1 MVCSVLAFSK
11 GSLLRFIALKLQ
23 SRILLLATFKQKSF
37 GVIFQMIKNFDI
49 HEMIECAI
57 CGMLTFFAKWCTI
70 REVIKS
76 FGWQRFASIN
86 MGVRFMQKVLKFV
99 FAVLFF
105 TCSFFLVAGERTI
118 PVDIFLMID
127 KSLSMDEPGKFD
139 SLQKWVLDELIEQMI
154 IPGDWVTIYQF
165 YEKPEHILTTTVED
179 ATSRRKIYNTVKAIK
194 ADGHYTDIGAAL
206 DTVQAALD
214 ARGSNGRFKV
224 LLLLS
229 DLVQDAPWTS
239 KYRGKQASFKSP
251 FLVEARTVQHDN
263 WYEITLDMDI
273 QDAVVQRT
281 QSLYSDVVANEGL
294 PRTESDQDKAL
305 IQGSTTVVTNTSSGS
320 ANGGTNDGGQ
330 TASTSATGVSSNGGE
345 NGSPNGGGQTASTSA
360 TGVSSNGGENGS
372 PNDGVQTAST
382 GTTGVSSNGGENGSP
397 NDGGQTAST
406 GTTGV
411 SSNGGE
417 NGSPNDGGQTASTSA
432 TGVSSNGGENGSPNG
447 GVQTASTSATG
458 VSSNGG
464 TNDSNINDAAN
475 SSADGVAS
483 GKSNSSVGSE
493 FFKNYGVPILIGLGI
508 LLVIILLIILI
519 AHTVNESRR
528 RKEARKEKINLV

>member
-70 REVIKS
+70 RELIKS

-179 ATSRRKIYNTVKAIK
+179 AASLRKIYNTVKAIK

-320 ANGGTNDGGQ
+320 ANGGGQTASTSATGVSSNGGENGSPNDGGQ

-345 NGSPNGGGQTASTSA
+345 NGSPNDGGQTASTGA
-360 TGVSSNGGENGS
+360 
-372 PNDGVQTAST
+372 
-382 GTTGVSSNGGENGSP
+382 TGVSSNGGENGSP

-447 GVQTASTSATG
+447 GWQTVSTSATG
-458 VSSNGG
+458 VSSNGGENGG

>member
-1 MVCSVLAFSK
+1 
-11 GSLLRFIALKLQ
+11 
-23 SRILLLATFKQKSF
+23 
-37 GVIFQMIKNFDI
+37 
-49 HEMIECAI
+49 
-57 CGMLTFFAKWCTI
+57 
-70 REVIKS
+70 
-76 FGWQRFASIN
+76 
-86 MGVRFMQKVLKFV
+86 MQKVLKFV

-179 ATSRRKIYNTVKAIK
+179 AASCRKIYNTVKAIK

-305 IQGSTTVVTNTSSGS
+305 IQGSTTVVTNTS
-320 ANGGTNDGGQ
+320 NGGTNDGGQ
-330 TASTSATGVSSNGGE
+330 TASTSA
-345 NGSPNGGGQTASTSA
+345 
-360 TGVSSNGGENGS
+360 
-372 PNDGVQTAST
+372 
-382 GTTGVSSNGGENGSP
+382 
-397 NDGGQTAST
+397 
-406 GTTGV
+406 TGV

-432 TGVSSNGGENGSPNG
+432 TGVSSNGGENGSPDG
-447 GVQTASTSATG
+447 GGQTASTSATG
-458 VSSNGG
+458 VSSNGGENGSPNGSGQTASTSATGVSSNDAENGG

>member
-23 SRILLLATFKQKSF
+23 SRILLIATFKQKSF

-70 REVIKS
+70 RELIKS

-179 ATSRRKIYNTVKAIK
+179 AASRRKIYNTVKAIK

-305 IQGSTTVVTNTSSGS
+305 IQGSTTVVTNTS
-320 ANGGTNDGGQ
+320 NGGTNDGGQ
-330 TASTSATGVSSNGGE
+330 TASTSA
-345 NGSPNGGGQTASTSA
+345 
-360 TGVSSNGGENGS
+360 
-372 PNDGVQTAST
+372 
-382 GTTGVSSNGGENGSP
+382 
-397 NDGGQTAST
+397 
-406 GTTGV
+406 TGV

-432 TGVSSNGGENGSPNG
+432 TGVSSNGGENGSPDG
-447 GVQTASTSATG
+447 GGQTASTSATG
-458 VSSNGG
+458 VSSNGGENGSPNGSGQTASTSATGVSSNDAENGG

>member
-1 MVCSVLAFSK
+1 
-11 GSLLRFIALKLQ
+11 
-23 SRILLLATFKQKSF
+23 
-37 GVIFQMIKNFDI
+37 
-49 HEMIECAI
+49 
-57 CGMLTFFAKWCTI
+57 
-70 REVIKS
+70 
-76 FGWQRFASIN
+76 
-86 MGVRFMQKVLKFV
+86 MQKVLKFV

-179 ATSRRKIYNTVKAIK
+179 ATSLRKIYNTVKAIK

-305 IQGSTTVVTNTSSGS
+305 IQGSTTVVTNTS
-320 ANGGTNDGGQ
+320 NGGTNDGGQ
-330 TASTSATGVSSNGGE
+330 TASTSATGVSSNDAE
-345 NGSPNGGGQTASTSA
+345 
-360 TGVSSNGGENGS
+360 
-372 PNDGVQTAST
+372 
-382 GTTGVSSNGGENGSP
+382 
-397 NDGGQTAST
+397 
-406 GTTGV
+406 
-411 SSNGGE
+411 
-417 NGSPNDGGQTASTSA
+417 
-432 TGVSSNGGENGSPNG
+432 
-447 GVQTASTSATG
+447 
-458 VSSNGG
+458 NGG

>member
-23 SRILLLATFKQKSF
+23 SRILLLATFNQKSF

-179 ATSRRKIYNTVKAIK
+179 AASRRKIYNTVKAIK

-305 IQGSTTVVTNTSSGS
+305 IQGSTTVVTNTISGS
-320 ANGGTNDGGQ
+320 ANDGENSSNSSVGSS
-330 TASTSATGVSSNGGE
+330 STGSSNGSANGGE
-345 NGSPNGGGQTASTSA
+345 NGSPNDGGGQTASTSA

-372 PNDGVQTAST
+372 PNDG
-382 GTTGVSSNGGENGSP
+382 
-397 NDGGQTAST
+397 GQTAST
-406 GTTGV
+406 SATGV

-447 GVQTASTSATG
+447 GGQTASTGTTG
-458 VSSNGG
+458 VSSNGGDNGG

>member
-179 ATSRRKIYNTVKAIK
+179 AASCRKIYNTVKAIK

-305 IQGSTTVVTNTSSGS
+305 IQGSTTVVTNTS
-320 ANGGTNDGGQ
+320 NGGTNDGGQ
-330 TASTSATGVSSNGGE
+330 TASTGTTGVSSNVSSNGGENGSPDGGGQTASTSATGVSSNGGENGSPNDGGQTASTSATGVSSKGGDNGSPNDGGQTASTGATGVSSNGGE

-360 TGVSSNGGENGS
+360 TGVSSNDAE
-372 PNDGVQTAST
+372 
-382 GTTGVSSNGGENGSP
+382 
-397 NDGGQTAST
+397 
-406 GTTGV
+406 
-411 SSNGGE
+411 
-417 NGSPNDGGQTASTSA
+417 
-432 TGVSSNGGENGSPNG
+432 
-447 GVQTASTSATG
+447 
-458 VSSNGG
+458 NGG

>member
-1 MVCSVLAFSK
+1 
-11 GSLLRFIALKLQ
+11 
-23 SRILLLATFKQKSF
+23 
-37 GVIFQMIKNFDI
+37 
-49 HEMIECAI
+49 
-57 CGMLTFFAKWCTI
+57 
-70 REVIKS
+70 
-76 FGWQRFASIN
+76 
-86 MGVRFMQKVLKFV
+86 MQKVLKFV

-179 ATSRRKIYNTVKAIK
+179 AASRRKIYNTVKAIK

-251 FLVEARTVQHDN
+251 FLVEARMVQHDN

-305 IQGSTTVVTNTSSGS
+305 IQGSTTVVTNTISGS
-320 ANGGTNDGGQ
+320 ANGGT
-330 TASTSATGVSSNGGE
+330 
-345 NGSPNGGGQTASTSA
+345 NGGGQTASTSA

-372 PNDGVQTAST
+372 PN
-382 GTTGVSSNGGENGSP
+382 GS
-397 NDGGQTAST
+397 
-406 GTTGV
+406 
-411 SSNGGE
+411 
-417 NGSPNDGGQTASTSA
+417 GQTASTSA
-432 TGVSSNGGENGSPNG
+432 TGVSSNGGENGSPDGGGQTASTSGTGVSSNG
-447 GVQTASTSATG
+447 GENGSPDGGGQTASTSATG
-458 VSSNGG
+458 VSSNDAENGG

>member
-11 GSLLRFIALKLQ
+11 SSLLRFIALKLQ

-70 REVIKS
+70 RELIKS

-179 ATSRRKIYNTVKAIK
+179 AASRRKIYNTVKAIK

-305 IQGSTTVVTNTSSGS
+305 IQGSTTVVTNTISGS
-320 ANGGTNDGGQ
+320 ANGGENSSNSSVGSSSTGSSNGSANGGENGSPNDGGQ
-330 TASTSATGVSSNGGE
+330 TASTSATGVSSNGGENGSPNGGGQTASTGATGVSSNGGE

-372 PNDGVQTAST
+372 PNG
-382 GTTGVSSNGGENGSP
+382 
-397 NDGGQTAST
+397 GGQTAST
-406 GTTGV
+406 GT
-411 SSNGGE
+411 
-417 NGSPNDGGQTASTSA
+417 
-432 TGVSSNGGENGSPNG
+432 
-447 GVQTASTSATG
+447 TG

-475 SSADGVAS
+475 SSADDVAS

>member
-1 MVCSVLAFSK
+1 
-11 GSLLRFIALKLQ
+11 
-23 SRILLLATFKQKSF
+23 
-37 GVIFQMIKNFDI
+37 
-49 HEMIECAI
+49 
-57 CGMLTFFAKWCTI
+57 
-70 REVIKS
+70 
-76 FGWQRFASIN
+76 
-86 MGVRFMQKVLKFV
+86 MQKVLKFV

-179 ATSRRKIYNTVKAIK
+179 AASRRKIYNTVKAIK

-305 IQGSTTVVTNTSSGS
+305 IQGSTTVVTNTS
-320 ANGGTNDGGQ
+320 NGGTNDGGQ
-330 TASTSATGVSSNGGE
+330 TASTSATGVSSN
-345 NGSPNGGGQTASTSA
+345 
-360 TGVSSNGGENGS
+360 
-372 PNDGVQTAST
+372 
-382 GTTGVSSNGGENGSP
+382 VSSNGGENGSP

-432 TGVSSNGGENGSPNG
+432 TGVSSKGGDNGSPNDGGQTASTGATGVSSNGGENGSPNG
-447 GVQTASTSATG
+447 GGQTASTSATGVSSNGGENGSPNDGGQTASTGTTGVSSNGGENGSPNGGGQTAPTSATG

>member
-179 ATSRRKIYNTVKAIK
+179 ATSLRKIYNTVKAIK

-251 FLVEARTVQHDN
+251 LLVEARTVKHDN

-320 ANGGTNDGGQ
+320 ANGDTNGGGQTASTSATGVSSNVSSNGGENGSPNGGGQ

-372 PNDGVQTAST
+372 P
-382 GTTGVSSNGGENGSP
+382 
-397 NDGGQTAST
+397 DGG
-406 GTTGV
+406 G
-411 SSNGGE
+411 
-417 NGSPNDGGQTASTSA
+417 
-432 TGVSSNGGENGSPNG
+432 
-447 GVQTASTSATG
+447 QTASTSATG

>member
-179 ATSRRKIYNTVKAIK
+179 AASCRKIYNTVKAIK

-305 IQGSTTVVTNTSSGS
+305 IQGSTTVVTNTS
-320 ANGGTNDGGQ
+320 NGGTNDGGQ
-330 TASTSATGVSSNGGE
+330 TASTSA
-345 NGSPNGGGQTASTSA
+345 
-360 TGVSSNGGENGS
+360 
-372 PNDGVQTAST
+372 
-382 GTTGVSSNGGENGSP
+382 
-397 NDGGQTAST
+397 
-406 GTTGV
+406 TGV

-432 TGVSSNGGENGSPNG
+432 TGVSSNGGENGSPDG
-447 GVQTASTSATG
+447 GGQTASTSATG
-458 VSSNGG
+458 VSSNGGENGSPNGSGQTASTSATGVSSNDAENGG

>member
-1 MVCSVLAFSK
+1 
-11 GSLLRFIALKLQ
+11 
-23 SRILLLATFKQKSF
+23 
-37 GVIFQMIKNFDI
+37 
-49 HEMIECAI
+49 
-57 CGMLTFFAKWCTI
+57 
-70 REVIKS
+70 
-76 FGWQRFASIN
+76 
-86 MGVRFMQKVLKFV
+86 MQKVLKFV

-179 ATSRRKIYNTVKAIK
+179 AASRRKIYNTVKAIK

-305 IQGSTTVVTNTSSGS
+305 IQGSTTVVTNTISGS
-320 ANGGTNDGGQ
+320 ANGGENSSNSSVGSSSTGSSNGSANGGENGSPNDGGQ
-330 TASTSATGVSSNGGE
+330 TASTSATGVSSNGGENGSPNGGGQTASTGATGVSSNGGE

-372 PNDGVQTAST
+372 PNG
-382 GTTGVSSNGGENGSP
+382 
-397 NDGGQTAST
+397 GGQTAST
-406 GTTGV
+406 GT
-411 SSNGGE
+411 
-417 NGSPNDGGQTASTSA
+417 
-432 TGVSSNGGENGSPNG
+432 
-447 GVQTASTSATG
+447 TG

-475 SSADGVAS
+475 SSADDVAS

>member
-70 REVIKS
+70 RELIKS

-179 ATSRRKIYNTVKAIK
+179 AASLRKIYNTVKAIK

-320 ANGGTNDGGQ
+320 ANGGGQ

-345 NGSPNGGGQTASTSA
+345 N
-360 TGVSSNGGENGS
+360 VS
-372 PNDGVQTAST
+372 PNDGGQTVST
-382 GTTGVSSNGGENGSP
+382 SATGVSSNGGENGSP

-406 GTTGV
+406 G
-411 SSNGGE
+411 
-417 NGSPNDGGQTASTSA
+417 
-432 TGVSSNGGENGSPNG
+432 
-447 GVQTASTSATG
+447 ATG

>member
-1 MVCSVLAFSK
+1 
-11 GSLLRFIALKLQ
+11 
-23 SRILLLATFKQKSF
+23 
-37 GVIFQMIKNFDI
+37 
-49 HEMIECAI
+49 
-57 CGMLTFFAKWCTI
+57 
-70 REVIKS
+70 
-76 FGWQRFASIN
+76 
-86 MGVRFMQKVLKFV
+86 MQKVLKFV

-194 ADGHYTDIGAAL
+194 ADGHYTDIGVAL

-330 TASTSATGVSSNGGE
+330 TASTSATGVSSNGG
-345 NGSPNGGGQTASTSA
+345 
-360 TGVSSNGGENGS
+360 
-372 PNDGVQTAST
+372 
-382 GTTGVSSNGGENGSP
+382 
-397 NDGGQTAST
+397 
-406 GTTGV
+406 
-411 SSNGGE
+411 
-417 NGSPNDGGQTASTSA
+417 
-432 TGVSSNGGENGSPNG
+432 
-447 GVQTASTSATG
+447 
-458 VSSNGG
+458 

>member
-1 MVCSVLAFSK
+1 MVCSVLAFST

-179 ATSRRKIYNTVKAIK
+179 AASRRKIYNTVKAIK

-305 IQGSTTVVTNTSSGS
+305 IQGSTTVVTNTISGS
-320 ANGGTNDGGQ
+320 A
-330 TASTSATGVSSNGGE
+330 NGGE

-360 TGVSSNGGENGS
+360 TGVSSNDAE
-372 PNDGVQTAST
+372 
-382 GTTGVSSNGGENGSP
+382 
-397 NDGGQTAST
+397 
-406 GTTGV
+406 
-411 SSNGGE
+411 
-417 NGSPNDGGQTASTSA
+417 
-432 TGVSSNGGENGSPNG
+432 
-447 GVQTASTSATG
+447 
-458 VSSNGG
+458 NGG

>member
-1 MVCSVLAFSK
+1 
-11 GSLLRFIALKLQ
+11 
-23 SRILLLATFKQKSF
+23 
-37 GVIFQMIKNFDI
+37 
-49 HEMIECAI
+49 
-57 CGMLTFFAKWCTI
+57 
-70 REVIKS
+70 
-76 FGWQRFASIN
+76 
-86 MGVRFMQKVLKFV
+86 MQKVLKFV

-179 ATSRRKIYNTVKAIK
+179 AASLRKIYNTVKAIK

-320 ANGGTNDGGQ
+320 ANGGGQ

-345 NGSPNGGGQTASTSA
+345 NGSPNGGWQTVSTSA
-360 TGVSSNGGENGS
+360 TGVSSNGGE
-372 PNDGVQTAST
+372 
-382 GTTGVSSNGGENGSP
+382 
-397 NDGGQTAST
+397 
-406 GTTGV
+406 
-411 SSNGGE
+411 
-417 NGSPNDGGQTASTSA
+417 
-432 TGVSSNGGENGSPNG
+432 
-447 GVQTASTSATG
+447 
-458 VSSNGG
+458 NGG

>member
-11 GSLLRFIALKLQ
+11 GSLLRFIALNLQ

-76 FGWQRFASIN
+76 FWWQRFASIN

-251 FLVEARTVQHDN
+251 FLVEARTVKHDN

-294 PRTESDQDKAL
+294 PRAESDQDKAL
-305 IQGSTTVVTNTSSGS
+305 IQGSTTVVTNTS
-320 ANGGTNDGGQ
+320 NGGT
-330 TASTSATGVSSNGGE
+330 
-345 NGSPNGGGQTASTSA
+345 
-360 TGVSSNGGENGS
+360 
-372 PNDGVQTAST
+372 
-382 GTTGVSSNGGENGSP
+382 

-411 SSNGGE
+411 SGNGGDNGSPNGGGQTASTGTTGASSNGGE
-417 NGSPNDGGQTASTSA
+417 NGSPNGGGQTASTSA

-464 TNDSNINDAAN
+464 ENGSPNDGGQTASTSTTGVSSNGGTNDSNINDATN
-475 SSADGVAS
+475 SSADDVAS